1 MTWVEPSA
9 TSLIELRPSLAT
21 RVGDLSRDA
30 ALAAPGRTAELAR
43 IRVQQLLGVAHEF
56 LPSDLTAAETAA
68 LAVVEQFIIDVH
80 GLTDATFA
88 ELASHYTPAEQ
99 MGLLFHLAL
108 LDGFTRLDI
117 VAPIDAAPHDHG
129 GH

>member
-1 MTWVEPSA
+1 MTWIQPFAS
-9 TSLIELRPSLAT
+9 SLIELRPSLAE
-21 RVGDLSRDA
+21 RVDDLSRNA

-43 IRVQQLLGVAHEF
+43 VRVQHLLGVGQET
-56 LPSDLTAAETAA
+56 LPSDITDAETAA

-80 GLTDATFA
+80 GLSDATFA
-88 ELASHYTPAEQ
+88 ELSNHYTPAEQ

-117 VAPIDAAPHDHG
+117 VAPHDHG